1 MHNTVSKK
9 YAKKLREIQRL
20 KQKPNPT
27 EEENVKLAKENQ
39 FKKELRTRSTTP
51 LLNRIP
57 DDVQQIILSFLP
69 TNIRL
74 NILRKKYNIRDI
86 EVALYDAPDSVSL
99 LKIYHRYG
107 MICRDILE
115 QSLPKNGDILSKI
128 SRFFYYLD
136 HIDWFMSRKWFHS
149 ISCCYEFKK
158 IVIYT
163 IEYYVKMYKL
173 KDKTEWIQQREK
185 DILDLYHFVLNHV
198 SFLKDAK
205 LQSHTN
211 TKEKYRVA

>member
-1 MHNTVSKK
+1 MHNTASKK

-27 EEENVKLAKENQ
+27 EEEKVKLAKENQ

-136 HIDWFMSRKWFHS
+136 NIDWFMSRKWFHS

-173 KDKTEWIQQREK
+173 KNKTEWIQQREQ
-185 DILDLYHFVLNHV
+185 DMLHLYHFVLNHV
-198 SFLKDAK
+198 SFLKDSAK
-205 LQSHTN
+205 LQI
-211 TKEKYRVA
+211 KPKYRVA